1 MNPAKTIREP
11 QFKPTLPAQT
21 QEEIIRQ
28 ITGDPNCRRS
38 GCHGKGYVG
47 VRINPDASWTVMM
60 CECGR
65 FGENDYVKLSG
76 QVRGAQETLER
87 LGYYFITKLDEV
99 EGKTLRATLT
109 RWRAAIASKLLPAK
123 PAQPKPQA
131 VPVQGEVKS

>member
-1 MNPAKTIREP
+1 MSTVDTAKDP
-11 QFKPTLPAQT
+11 LKT

-28 ITGDPNCRRS
+28 ITGNPACRRS
-38 GCHGKGYVG
+38 SCHGKGYVG
-47 VRINPDASWTVMM
+47 VRINPDGSWTVMM

-65 FGENDYVKLSG
+65 FGENDYAKLAG
-76 QVRGAQETLER
+76 QVRGMQETLER

-109 RWRAAIASKLLPAK
+109 KWRAAIGSKLLPSK
-123 PAQPKPQA
+123 STQPKPQA